1 MSYLK
6 PDKWM
11 LWFQWVSVLDFI
23 AQNGS
28 HVKIVGI
35 SRESNANSYLH
46 MVNI

>member
-1 MSYLK
+1 
-6 PDKWM
+6 M

-23 AQNGS
+23 ALNDGC

-46 MVNI
+46 MVNISLNYLYD